1 MRYSIKKV
9 TTGVIKNIDDTAIK
23 ENPNGIGIIIADNP
37 ITHICAVDHRDCVAI
52 DVYGKNEV
60 YPIFGI
66 EKQQYILRNE
76 PIEENKRYAIKVE
89 NIELSFSDKIRM
101 ISQMK
106 EQGIIPG
113 KLVLYRVKTGV
124 TAKFENTGT
133 VYNGQYVHT
142 AEVNDI
148 QEHLCTINDKEAI
161 DVATNEHFRILKR
174 DEFNHIIDDYQLDE
188 DERHVI
194 SIEKIPTKNKVKIL
208 SLQHKYKKDK
218 KKSNF

>member
-9 TTGVIKNIDDTAIK
+9 TTGIIKNIDDTLKK
-23 ENPNGIGIIIADNP
+23 ENPSGIGIIIADETD
-37 ITHICAVDHRDCVAI
+37 THICVVDNREDVAI
-52 DVYGKNEV
+52 DIYGKNEI
-60 YPIFGI
+60 YPIFGV
-66 EKQQYILRNE
+66 EKSQYILRDK

-89 NIELSFSDKIRM
+89 EIELTFIDKIRI

-106 EQGIIPG
+106 EKGIIQG
-113 KLVLYRVKTGV
+113 RLVLYKVQTGL

-133 VYNGQYVHT
+133 VYNGHYIHT

-148 QEHLCTINDKEAI
+148 QEHLCTINAKEAI

-174 DEFNHIIDDYQLDE
+174 DKFNHIIDDYQLGE
-188 DERHVI
+188 DERYVI
-194 SIEKIPTKNKVKIL
+194 SMEKISTKNKVKML
-208 SLQHKYKKDK
+208 SLQHKYKKEK